1 VWHLH
6 RGAALSAW
14 TGAILA
20 GVLVAEG
27 CRPPEAPRPV
37 SGPPALYVETATL
50 GLADA
55 GGVGLLVVEGRFTG
69 LRVDA
74 RSFVR
79 FDVGGSARWVRLRK
93 RRGDVLAVRSREH
106 GYALT
111 LDRRRGRF
119 RAEEPGTPARNPLM
133 VRLGQEP
140 PLACAMLEL
149 REAGGA
155 WTFDHTTD
163 RQLPCAPGD
172 ER

>member
-1 VWHLH
+1 VRHLH
-6 RGAALSAW
+6 PGDALSARI
-14 TGAILA
+14 GVLLA
-20 GVLVAEG
+20 GVVIATG
-27 CRPPEAPRPV
+27 CRQPEPPRPV

-50 GLADA
+50 RLADTSD
-55 GGVGLLVVEGRFTG
+55 VGLLVLEGRFTG
-69 LRVDA
+69 LSVDA

-119 RAEEPGTPARNPLM
+119 GAEEPGTPARNPLM

-140 PLACAMLEL
+140 PLACVMLEL
-149 REAGGA
+149 REAAGA